1 MEFKY
6 LYLLPKNVRVSRL
19 SKNRFQASL
28 KVNSTSV
35 DLSRT
40 MQTEFFTMIKV
51 SIFSSIYLA
60 ILLGNHFS
68 CGELPRC
75 FVNMIPI

>member
-6 LYLLPKNVRVSRL
+6 LYLQPKNVYFSRL
-19 SKNRFQASL
+19 NKYRFQASL

-40 MQTEFFTMIKV
+40 METD
-51 SIFSSIYLA
+51 
-60 ILLGNHFS
+60 
-68 CGELPRC
+68 
-75 FVNMIPI
+75 